1 MFKTLLTF
9 VAAISIPTALSAQD
23 RLSIK
28 VSESFDDMAFAV
40 ENAILNHGLVI
51 DSVSHV
57 GDMLAR
63 TAEDVGAENDIYV
76 NARTYNFCTAVLS
89 REVMTIDPTN
99 ISYCPYSIY
108 VFTTTKDPDV
118 TVIGHQLF
126 LYPEMAVVND
136 LLRDILLE
144 AADY

>member
-1 MFKTLLTF
+1 MFKILVTF
-9 VAAISIPTALSAQD
+9 IVALSTPVTLSAQD
-23 RLSIK
+23 RFSIQ
-28 VSESFDDMAFAV
+28 VNETFDDMSFAV

-63 TAEDVGAENDIYV
+63 TSKDVGGENDIYV
-76 NARTYNFCTAVLS
+76 NARTYNFCSAMLS
-89 REVMTIDPTN
+89 REVMALDPTN

-108 VFTTTKDPDV
+108 VFTTTEDPDE

-126 LYPEMAVVND
+126 LYPEMSEVND
-136 LLRDILLE
+136 LLRDIVLE
-144 AADY
+144 ATDY